1 MKTPLFVL
9 MAALLLLSCKPE
21 PDTAPDGEVL
31 AAQLEADRTE
41 ALAAVEKANT
51 EINRLVRAGE
61 FEAAGAYFAEDVI
74 QMISGQPPI
83 MGREAWV
90 EAQRQAAAMGEWNLD
105 LEVLDFEYLGDAAVE
120 RGRGI
125 QSFIANENSPIPSM
139 EMTGEYMV
147 YWVRSGDDWQIQYD
161 YVVLQQPETETAAEG
176 I

>member
-1 MKTPLFVL
+1 MKTPLFAL

-21 PDTAPDGEVL
+21 PDTAPNGEVL
-31 AAQLEADRTE
+31 AAQLEADRAE
-41 ALAAVEKANT
+41 ALAAIEKANT

-61 FEAAGAYFAEDVI
+61 FEAAGAYFAEDVV

-83 MGREAWV
+83 MSREAWM

-105 LEVLDFEYLGDAAVE
+105 LEVLNFAYLGDAAVE

-147 YWVRSGDDWQIQYD
+147 YWVRSGDGWQIQYD
-161 YVVLQQPETETAAEG
+161 YVVLQQPETAAEG
-176 I
+176 M